1 MKKIVRTLLA
11 ATIIFFANYS
21 FAQTIEDREHRINV
35 NEILDISVY
44 QEADLSKTIMVS
56 SDGTINYPLIGTIC
70 IQGLTTKEV
79 EEKIAKLLEKDYLV
93 NPQVTVLVKEYAKV
107 YVLGQVHR
115 PGTCELKAGLT
126 VVGAI
131 AMAGGLT
138 EEASPNGVKVI
149 RISNDRKKVI
159 PVPVGDILK
168 GSAKDEDIVLEPN
181 DTIVVPESF
190 F

>member
-1 MKKIVRTLLA
+1 MGKNLHILVFG
-11 ATIIFFANYS
+11 IIFSSALYS
-21 FAQTIEDREHRINV
+21 SAQTIEDREHRINT

-70 IQGLTTKEV
+70 IEGLTTKEV
-79 EEKIAKLLEKDYLV
+79 EEKIAMLLEKDYIV
-93 NPQVTVLVKEYAKV
+93 NPQVTVLVKEYAKI
-107 YVLGQVHR
+107 YVMGQVHR

-131 AMAGGLT
+131 AMTGGLT
-138 EEASPNGVKVI
+138 DVASPNGVKVI
-149 RISNDRKKVI
+149 RISNDKKKII